1 MFPVGLITKLGV
13 SSPIVKKG
21 VFAGENKFS
30 HLNTQKNL
38 TMQLIEQTKPEYL
51 LLFLRIFYSKKLF

>member
-21 VFAGENKFS
+21 VFAGKNKF
-30 HLNTQKNL
+30 
-38 TMQLIEQTKPEYL
+38 I
-51 LLFLRIFYSKKLF
+51 